1 MNLSANRLFYWACL
15 VFSLLLRAC
24 PVLAKPGGVGQALL
38 GYDIAEIGLDGRTW
52 IVSPAGDDDGE
63 GTEADPLRTL
73 QAAADRVEPG
83 DTVLV
88 RAGTYTNTDDHALV
102 IFRRGGTAERWVRLA
117 NYPGET
123 PTLQFDSLRGI
134 KTEGASYLVI
144 EGFRII
150 GAAADVDPQAAF
162 DHAERFVGEDYS
174 QTRFFGVGIRIDG
187 RDSEPARLFAPH
199 HRARQRDF
207 RLLGRRHR
215 HRPGGLSA
223 DRKQRGFPVQLLYAV
238 GRQRHLRMA
247 VRGLRRSHRPLPHRH
262 PKQPGL
268 PQRQPREVL
277 DDEGVLRRQ
286 RDHPRCVAQQPGGD
300 RRRRVHPA
308 LHRSGPGAHNIC
320 FLNGGRGIN
329 IYESDH
335 IDLVHNTLWRNAQ
348 RENVKNEIE
357 LGRTHHTRIVNN
369 LIVVAEGKRGV
380 GGYQSGQ
387 ITMDHNLIH
396 GAAGSD
402 FPPGEH
408 TLNLDPRLIQPPP
421 HRDEGPP
428 SSLEA
433 EAYDFAGRRFARPF
447 RG

>member
-24 PVLAKPGGVGQALL
+24 PVLAQPGGVGQALL

-187 RDSEPARLFAPH
+187 RDSEPRVYSHHIIVRDNVISDCSGGGIATARADYLLIENNEV
-199 HRARQRDF
+199 F
-207 RLLGRRHR
+207 RCSFYT
-215 HRPGGLSA
+215 PWGGSGISVWQSA
-223 DRKQRGFPVQLLYAV
+223 DFDDRTDLYRTVIQNNRVYLNDNRVKFWMMKAFSDGNGIILDALHNSQEGIVGDGYTQPYTGRVLVPTISAFSTAV
-238 GRQRHLRMA
+238 AASTFMNRTTSTSCTTPSGGTPSGRTSKTRSSWA
-247 VRGLRRSHRPLPHRH
+247 VRITRGSSITSSWSRRASAASAATS
-262 PKQPGL
+262 PG
-268 PQRQPREVL
+268 
-277 DDEGVLRRQ
+277 
-286 RDHPRCVAQQPGGD
+286 
-300 RRRRVHPA
+300 
-308 LHRSGPGAHNIC
+308 RS
-320 FLNGGRGIN
+320 RW
-329 IYESDH
+329 
-335 IDLVHNTLWRNAQ
+335 T
-348 RENVKNEIE
+348 
-357 LGRTHHTRIVNN
+357 TT
-369 LIVVAEGKRGV
+369 
-380 GGYQSGQ
+380 
-387 ITMDHNLIH
+387 
-396 GAAGSD
+396 
-402 FPPGEH
+402 
-408 TLNLDPRLIQPPP
+408 
-421 HRDEGPP
+421 
-428 SSLEA
+428 
-433 EAYDFAGRRFARPF
+433 
-447 RG
+447 